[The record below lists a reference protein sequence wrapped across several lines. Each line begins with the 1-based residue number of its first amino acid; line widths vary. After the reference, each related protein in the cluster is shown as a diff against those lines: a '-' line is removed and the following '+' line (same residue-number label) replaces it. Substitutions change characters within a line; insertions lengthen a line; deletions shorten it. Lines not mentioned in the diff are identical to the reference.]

1 LTGPAHIVPI
11 RLKWV
16 KRGWDPDRV
25 DDRNEDHQDLIR
37 RSFRRQVDRFTGPDS
52 PFAGSPDA
60 PPWVGPLA
68 PDLLVLEAACGAA
81 HVAETIAPHVWQV
94 VALDLTPE
102 LLAVAA
108 GRLRDAGVD
117 NVLLQEGNVE
127 QLPFVA
133 ESFDLVV
140 CRGSLHHFLNPR
152 RALAEM
158 VRVCRV
164 GGRVAVNDLV
174 APEAASRDA
183 FDDLHRA
190 LDPSHVCCF
199 LAGELEHAWPEGV
212 AITHEERMDVRLP
225 IDIAITEQSDRGAV
239 LAALEAELAGGPATG
254 FAPERGDDGQMVV
267 SFLTHTLRV
276 TKGDDEAS

>member
-1 LTGPAHIVPI
+1 
-11 RLKWV
+11 
-16 KRGWDPDRV
+16 V
-25 DDRNEDHQDLIR
+25 DDRTEDHQDLIR

-52 PFAGSPDA
+52 PFAGRPGA

-68 PDLLVLEAACGAA
+68 PDLLVLEVACGAA
-81 HVAETIAPHVWQV
+81 HVAESVAPHVWQV

-108 GRLRDAGVD
+108 GRLRDAGLD
-117 NVLLQEGNVE
+117 NVLLQEGNAE

-133 ESFDLVV
+133 DSFDLVV
-140 CRGSLHHFLNPR
+140 CRGSLHHFLEPR

-158 VRVCRV
+158 VRVVRA

-190 LDPSHVCCF
+190 LDPSHVGCF
-199 LAGELEHAWPEGV
+199 VSGELAQAWPDDV
-212 AITHEERMDVRLP
+212 ATTYEETMDVRLP
-225 IDIAITEQSDRGAV
+225 IDVAITAQSERDAV
-239 LAALEAELAGGPATG
+239 VAALEAEITGGPVTG
-254 FAPERGDDGQMVV
+254 LAPERAEDGQIVV
-267 SFLTHTLRV
+267 SFLTHTV
-276 TKGDDEAS
+276 HTTKGRRAG